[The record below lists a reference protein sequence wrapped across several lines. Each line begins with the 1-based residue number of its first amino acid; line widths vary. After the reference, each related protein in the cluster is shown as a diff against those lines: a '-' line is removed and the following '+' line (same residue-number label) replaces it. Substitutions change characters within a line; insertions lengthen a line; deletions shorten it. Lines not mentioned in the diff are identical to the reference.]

1 MKTKLLDLV
10 QFTMRSWLIKEVFR
24 FEGNTVLGEGV
35 ANTILKNT
43 RIKTG
48 SKDGNTVLS
57 SGFTNTILK
66 IQAATGDV
74 VGNTVPGG
82 ADCS

>member
-1 MKTKLLDLV
+1 MKTKLLDLA
-10 QFTMRSWLIKEVFR
+10 QFTTRSWLIKEVFR
-24 FEGNTVLGEGV
+24 FEGNNLPGEGV

-43 RIKTG
+43 G
-48 SKDGNTVLS
+48 SIDGNTVPS
-57 SGFTNTILK
+57 SGFTNTILTN
-66 IQAATGDV
+66 TGRNRRV

>member
-1 MKTKLLDLV
+1 MKTKLLLDLV
-10 QFTMRSWLIKEVFR
+10 QFIMRSWLIKEVFR

-43 RIKTG
+43 G
-48 SKDGNTVLS
+48 SIDGNTVPS